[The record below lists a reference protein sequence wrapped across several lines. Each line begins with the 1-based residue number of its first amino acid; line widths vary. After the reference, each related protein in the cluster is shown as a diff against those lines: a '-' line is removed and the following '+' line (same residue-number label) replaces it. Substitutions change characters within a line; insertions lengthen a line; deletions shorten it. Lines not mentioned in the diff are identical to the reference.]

1 MNVLI
6 FGATGMLGH
15 TLMHSMSK
23 SFTVFGTI
31 RRKEN
36 DFSNHPLLE
45 GMNLIGNTYAEDEN
59 SIESAINTAD
69 PDVLINC
76 IGIIKQL
83 SEAKD
88 PIKSITINSL
98 FPHVLA
104 KLCHKRGIRLIHMS
118 TDCVF
123 SGEKGN
129 YSEDDVPDAFDLYGR
144 SKLLGELFEPGC
156 LTLRTSIIGREL
168 NSANGLLEWIL
179 SQQGKTIQGFKNAK
193 FSGFTTNALSDI
205 ITKII
210 VNFPDLEGLYHVSS
224 DPISK
229 FNLLSLV
236 KERFELDIEIEPD
249 ETVTIDRSLNSL
261 KFRHKTKIYIPSWE
275 EMIKQLRNDR
285 TRYDKIRG

>member
-76 IGIIKQL
+76 IGIIKQP

-98 FPHVLA
+98 FPHTCQTLP
-104 KLCHKRGIRLIHMS
+104 R
-118 TDCVF
+118 
-123 SGEKGN
+123 KGN
-129 YSEDDVPDAFDLYGR
+129 SPYSYEYGLR
-144 SKLLGELFEPGC
+144 FFRGEGELF
-156 LTLRTSIIGREL
+156 
-168 NSANGLLEWIL
+168 
-179 SQQGKTIQGFKNAK
+179 
-193 FSGFTTNALSDI
+193 
-205 ITKII
+205 
-210 VNFPDLEGLYHVSS
+210 
-224 DPISK
+224 
-229 FNLLSLV
+229 
-236 KERFELDIEIEPD
+236 
-249 ETVTIDRSLNSL
+249 
-261 KFRHKTKIYIPSWE
+261 
-275 EMIKQLRNDR
+275 
-285 TRYDKIRG
+285 